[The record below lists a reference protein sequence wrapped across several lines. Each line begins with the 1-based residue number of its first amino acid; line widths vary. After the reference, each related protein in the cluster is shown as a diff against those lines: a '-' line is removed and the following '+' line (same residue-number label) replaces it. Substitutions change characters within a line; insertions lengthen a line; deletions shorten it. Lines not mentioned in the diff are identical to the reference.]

1 MAGCCP
7 KNRTHLPLDGGGSAA
22 WPTGLAKLG
31 GGAPSHRHLIFS
43 SLPPIP
49 HPALPARGRV
59 LHRVPGKLIPAPSTP
74 YYSPPISRM
83 EMGLQRS
90 TVRRQSG
97 GLCIVNGGW
106 VRGWE
111 IPVRA
116 GPRKPPAGN
125 PDAPGR
131 IASRF
136 LILRRNP
143 PRGFHRLSKPG
154 GFYAVRRFG
163 SARQHKARV
172 ANPGVWPA
180 PAPSAAD
187 GAWGQCRVLGGTV
200 APRALTQ

>member
-1 MAGCCP
+1 MRGLRHRR
-7 KNRTHLPLDGGGSAA
+7 RTEKP
-22 WPTGLAKLG
+22 
-31 GGAPSHRHLIFS
+31 
-43 SLPPIP
+43 
-49 HPALPARGRV
+49 
-59 LHRVPGKLIPAPSTP
+59 KLIPTP
-74 YYSPPISRM
+74 PPHIILPLISRV

-125 PDAPGR
+125 PDAPRR

-136 LILRRNP
+136 YILRRNP

-163 SARQHKARV
+163 TPWLRKA
-172 ANPGVWPA
+172 
-180 PAPSAAD
+180 
-187 GAWGQCRVLGGTV
+187 L
-200 APRALTQ
+200 